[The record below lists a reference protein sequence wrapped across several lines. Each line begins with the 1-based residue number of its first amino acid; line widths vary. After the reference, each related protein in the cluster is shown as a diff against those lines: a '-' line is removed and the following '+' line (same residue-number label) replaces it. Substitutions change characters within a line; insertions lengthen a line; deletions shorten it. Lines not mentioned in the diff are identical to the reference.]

1 MTRKKGEGSFAKIS
15 IQTNETA
22 AGIVRKQEENK
33 MDRKI
38 KRGVAIYS
46 YSGEYGRTMNLEDC
60 FKDMHDMGA
69 TGIEILA
76 NSHIDSYPE
85 LSEEYL
91 AQWKYLYEKYNVEPA
106 EYGHWIDT
114 RLYKSR
120 DMNMDE
126 AREKLLN
133 DFKIANQLGFHILRT
148 KMGVINGE
156 LAPVE
161 NWREIIESV
170 LPEAEKYDVVMC
182 PEIHLTTVLADQFVS
197 DYVEFIEKTGTKNF
211 GLNIDLS
218 VFQNRFDVPGVVVYN
233 PDCKHPQP
241 EEIIPL
247 LPYVKCIHAKFNK
260 MDDDF
265 HELTI
270 PYPEVLHI
278 LKEQNWEGYLLSE
291 YEGANKDVPGFVSQ
305 ELRKQHVMMK
315 RILGY

>member
-1 MTRKKGEGSFAKIS
+1 MSEK
-15 IQTNETA
+15 
-22 AGIVRKQEENK
+22 
-33 MDRKI
+33 KI

-46 YSGEYGRTMNLEDC
+46 YSGEYGKTMNLEDC
-60 FKDMHDMGA
+60 FKDMNDMGA

-85 LSEEYL
+85 LSEEYVNK
-91 AQWKYLYEKYNVEPA
+91 WNYLCKKYNVEPA
-106 EYGHWIDT
+106 EYGHWIDN
-114 RLYKSR
+114 RLFKDR
-120 DMNMDE
+120 KMTMEE
-126 AREKLLN
+126 AKEKLVN

-148 KMGVINGE
+148 KMGVINDQ
-156 LAPVE
+156 LAPEE

-182 PEIHLTTVLADQFVS
+182 PEIHLTTVLADQFVT
-197 DYVEFIEKTGTKNF
+197 DYVEFIKKTGTKNF

-233 PDCKHPQP
+233 PDCKHSMP
-241 EEIIPL
+241 EEIVPL

-265 HELTI
+265 NELTI
-270 PYPEVLHI
+270 PYPEILEI
-278 LKEQNWEGYLLSE
+278 LKREGWEGYLLSE
-291 YEGANKDVPGFVSQ
+291 YEGAHKNEPGYVSQ
-305 ELRKQHVMMK
+305 ELRKHHVMMK

>member
-1 MTRKKGEGSFAKIS
+1 
-15 IQTNETA
+15 
-22 AGIVRKQEENK
+22 
-33 MDRKI
+33 MDRKV

-60 FKDMHDMGA
+60 FKDMQDMGA

-85 LSEEYL
+85 LSEEYVAKWEYL
-91 AQWKYLYEKYNVEPA
+91 CGKYGIEPV

-114 RLYKSR
+114 RLYKNR
-120 DMNMDE
+120 DMSLEE
-126 AREKLLN
+126 AREKLIN
-133 DFKIANQLGFHILRT
+133 DFKIAHRLGFKILRT

-161 NWREIIESV
+161 NWREIIKSV
-170 LPEAEKYDVVMC
+170 LPEAEKYDVIMC
-182 PEIHLTTVLADQFVS
+182 PEIHLTTVLADQFVQ
-197 DYVEFIEKTGTKNF
+197 DYVDFIEVTGTKNF

-218 VFQNRFDVPGVVVYN
+218 VFQNRFDVPGVVVFN
-233 PDCKHPQP
+233 PDCKHSEP
-241 EEIIPL
+241 EEIIRL

-260 MDDDF
+260 MDDNF
-265 HELTI
+265 NELTI
-270 PYPEVLHI
+270 PYPEI
-278 LKEQNWEGYLLSE
+278 LKILVEQGWEGYLLSE
-291 YEGANKDVPGFVSQ
+291 YEGENKDVPGFVSQ